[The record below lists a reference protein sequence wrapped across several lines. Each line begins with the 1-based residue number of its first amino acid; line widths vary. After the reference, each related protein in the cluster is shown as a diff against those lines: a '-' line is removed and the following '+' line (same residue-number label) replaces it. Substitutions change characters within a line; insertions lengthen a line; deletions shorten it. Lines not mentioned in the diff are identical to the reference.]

1 MNMPAADQ
9 TRFSWITVPDS
20 RDDVVKS
27 LEDAGA
33 DVERRTGFEP
43 LTIIAFASGLVV
55 LARAVYRLFR
65 DAKVRGV
72 LIDATKDPVE
82 IREMQG
88 WQRSNV
94 LVLTASGPVF
104 HDFAEVGEED
114 IASILE
120 GLGIGA

>member
-1 MNMPAADQ
+1 MPAADQ

-20 RDDVVKS
+20 RHDVVKS

-82 IREMQG
+82 IREMPG

-94 LVLTASGPVF
+94 LVLTVSGPVF
-104 HDFAEVGEED
+104 HDFAEAGEED